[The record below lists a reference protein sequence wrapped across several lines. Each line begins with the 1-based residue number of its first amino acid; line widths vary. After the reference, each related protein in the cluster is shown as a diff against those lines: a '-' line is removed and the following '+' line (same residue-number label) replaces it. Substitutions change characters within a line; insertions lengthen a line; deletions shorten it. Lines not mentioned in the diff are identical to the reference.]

1 MKLYCEVVVKDVLPT
16 LRSLVTKELLQNYE
30 MSQTEVSKKLGITQP
45 AVSQYKKELRGNL
58 VKRLQK
64 DGDVIRLVKILSKK
78 IAKENM
84 TSVQTQTNFL
94 ELSRKIIQKELT
106 INIPC
111 RICFKS

>member
-1 MKLYCEVVVKDVLPT
+1 MYCEVVVKDVLPA

-64 DGDVIRLVKILSKK
+64 DRDVIRLVKILSKK
-78 IAKENM
+78 IAKGKM
-84 TSVQTQTNFL
+84 TSGQTQTNFL